1 MEERRRPGTGRRLY
15 DWFIYCFMKTYEEL
29 SKPHTNRPALSWAS
43 ARPTGYVPP
52 VAFSRGNDAGGRADA
67 HAIHGASGLLRSL
80 QVLTKVDRG
89 SDHGS
94 WTSADIPFD
103 VDRGYEVASLGPL
116 GAKSPG
122 HRSDP
127 RLRVSLIALA
137 SLRTSLAGPLRM
149 TVSMLVPER
158 CLTPSAF

>member
-1 MEERRRPGTGRRLY
+1 M
-15 DWFIYCFMKTYEEL
+15 
-29 SKPHTNRPALSWAS
+29 
-43 ARPTGYVPP
+43 
-52 VAFSRGNDAGGRADA
+52 
-67 HAIHGASGLLRSL
+67 
-80 QVLTKVDRG
+80 TKVDRG

-103 VDRGYEVASLGPL
+103 VDRGYEVASLGLL
-116 GAKSPG
+116 GAESPD

-149 TVSMLVPER
+149 TVSMLVPKGASR
-158 CLTPSAF
+158 PARSRSFTPSSYFESGLLASVPYARRTYRIET